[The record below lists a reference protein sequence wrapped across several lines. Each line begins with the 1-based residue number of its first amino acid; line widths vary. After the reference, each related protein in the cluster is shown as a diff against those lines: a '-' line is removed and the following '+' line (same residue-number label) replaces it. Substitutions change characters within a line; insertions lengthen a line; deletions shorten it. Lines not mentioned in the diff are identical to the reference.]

1 MTITNNPIK
10 MSDFRC
16 RPLSGPSF
24 AGGDND
30 AIFTE
35 LGFDADTL
43 RITESAASSC
53 NRMPFCLQQ
62 PFAKKDTR
70 RNKRRVSFCIF
81 MPAHEAGDA
90 AASFFLERRHL
101 SAAEVVG
108 MGTSGAEGAAGGRV
122 YGAWD
127 FP

>member
-43 RITESAASSC
+43 
-53 NRMPFCLQQ
+53 
-62 PFAKKDTR
+62 KDYR
-70 RNKRRVSFCIF
+70 
-81 MPAHEAGDA
+81 
-90 AASFFLERRHL
+90 ERGIIL
-101 SAAEVVG
+101 
-108 MGTSGAEGAAGGRV
+108 
-122 YGAWD
+122 
-127 FP
+127 